1 MDNRFRGL
9 GVALVTPFRD
19 TPSGSDRPPIDHAAL
34 GRVIEHLIAGGVD
47 YLVVMGTTGESV
59 TLNSEEKKQLLAQ
72 VIEVV
77 HNRVPIVLGVGG
89 NDTAEVVHQLE
100 SYDLSGVDGI
110 LSVSPYYNKPIQEG
124 IYQHYKA
131 IAQASLLPIILY
143 NVPGRTGSNM
153 TADTTLR
160 LARDFENII
169 AVKEAS
175 GNLDQIATI
184 IKHRPKDF
192 MVISGD
198 DALTLPILALGGD
211 GVISVVGNALPEEFA
226 ALVHAALKGD
236 MVTARKEHYKLLEL
250 MTALFM
256 EGSPGGIKEAL
267 FNLGLCG
274 RQLRLPLA
282 NVSEA
287 TAKKIYAA
295 MADAEVVK
303 L

>member
-19 TPSGSDRPPIDHAAL
+19 TATGSGQPPIDYAGL
-34 GRVIEHLIAGGVD
+34 ERVIEHQIAGGID
-47 YLVVMGTTGESV
+47 YLVVLGTTGESV
-59 TLNSEEKKQLLAQ
+59 TLSSEEKKQLLAQ

-77 HNRVPIVLGVGG
+77 RNRVPIVLGVGG

-131 IAQASLLPIILY
+131 IAQASMLPIILY
-143 NVPGRTGSNM
+143 NVPGRTGSNI
-153 TADTTLR
+153 TAETTLR
-160 LARDFENII
+160 LAHDFENII
-169 AVKEAS
+169 GIKEAS
-175 GNLDQIATI
+175 GNLDQIGTI
-184 IKHRPKDF
+184 LKHRPKDF
-192 MVISGD
+192 LVISGD
-198 DALTLPILALGGD
+198 DALTLPIIALGGD
-211 GVISVVGNALPEEFA
+211 GVISVVGNALPAEFG
-226 ALVHAALKGD
+226 ALVHAAMKGD
-236 MVTARKEHYKLLEL
+236 LATARLEHYKLLEL
-250 MTALFM
+250 MTALFL

-267 FNLGLCG
+267 NTIGLCG